1 MPAWGA
7 YLLGLDRR
15 GTAVPTIVVAE
26 GSVVDGITVIV
37 SHEGLQVGRKA
48 EGRWP
53 ISIQVWV
60 GDGPAIV

>member
-1 MPAWGA
+1 MLPAGGRGA
-7 YLLGLDRR
+7 VVVYYLFGLYRR

-37 SHEGLQVGRKA
+37 SHEGLQGGREA

-53 ISIQVWV
+53 VSILY
-60 GDGPAIV
+60 